1 MGVSSV
7 MVKQK
12 AIKPLFKASVRFGG
26 GGWGKNSGRLGVKIP
41 ASICSSRIRDELFV
55 NATLRVMISLD
66 PETEQPAIPGLENE
80 YPALEITVKVNQ
92 YSTNDSDV
100 SFGMT
105 FDSNAMDAAF
115 LKTVSHAPGSLY
127 VLSVTANEDG
137 KPADADDKD
146 DEDESEDE

>member
-1 MGVSSV
+1 MAKST
-7 MVKQK
+7 K
-12 AIKPLFKASVRFGG
+12 ALFKASVRYGG

-41 ASICSSRIRDELFV
+41 ASICSSKVRDELFV
-55 NATLRVMISLD
+55 NATLRVLISLD

-127 VLSVTANEDG
+127 VMSVTANEDG
-137 KPADADDKD
+137 KADVADDTK
-146 DEDESEDE
+146 DEDEQEEE

>member
-1 MGVSSV
+1 MAKSP
-7 MVKQK
+7 K
-12 AIKPLFKASVRFGG
+12 ALFKASVRYGG

-41 ASICSSRIRDELFV
+41 ASICSSKVRDELFV
-55 NATLRVMISLD
+55 NATLRVLISLD

-115 LKTVSHAPGSLY
+115 LKPIRVCDIAKV
-127 VLSVTANEDG
+127 VLKN
-137 KPADADDKD
+137 K
-146 DEDESEDE
+146 